1 MFTAE
6 FKRTRERT
14 TENEVK
20 RGKSKKKVWAN
31 QKQEDLIYHCND
43 NWKKNRNGKKTEV
56 RSKE

>member
-43 NWKKNRNGKKTEV
+43 NWKKKTETV
-56 RSKE
+56 KKQK